1 VIVSTVCGEAKGG
14 RSNSNGINYSHIVK
28 EIAMAKPKL
37 VTYFKSTLEDKPGM
51 LLTIAKEMK
60 SRNLGLL
67 ALWAYSTQP
76 GQGEF
81 SCIPKNPDK
90 FRSAYKPTGVQME
103 EGSGLFLKG
112 TDKTGA
118 LVKTLETIAK
128 AGINIMAI
136 HAIAAGG
143 NYGSFI
149 RVAPTDVE
157 RAAKA
162 IGAK

>member
-1 VIVSTVCGEAKGG
+1 
-14 RSNSNGINYSHIVK
+14 
-28 EIAMAKPKL
+28 MAKPKL
-37 VTYFKSTLEDKPGM
+37 VTNFKTTLEDKPGM
-51 LLTIAKEMK
+51 LLAAAKEMK
-60 SRNLGLL
+60 SENLGLL

-76 GQGEF
+76 GQGELY
-81 SCIPKNPDK
+81 CIPKNPDK
-90 FRSAYKPTGVQME
+90 FRSAYKPSGMQME
-103 EGSGLFLKG
+103 EGSGFFLKG

-118 LVKTLETIAK
+118 LVKTLDTIAK
-128 AGINIMAI
+128 AGVNITAI
-136 HAIAAGG
+136 HAIASGG

>member
-1 VIVSTVCGEAKGG
+1 
-14 RSNSNGINYSHIVK
+14 
-28 EIAMAKPKL
+28 MAKPKL
-37 VTYFKSTLEDKPGM
+37 VTYFKTTLEDKPGM
-51 LLTIAKEMK
+51 LLAAAREMK
-60 SRNLGLL
+60 SKNLGLF
-67 ALWAYSTQP
+67 ALWAYNTQP
-76 GQGEF
+76 GQGELF
-81 SCIPKNPDK
+81 CIPKNPDK
-90 FRSAYKPTGVQME
+90 FRSTYKPSGIQME
-103 EGSGLFLKG
+103 EGSGLFQKG

-118 LVKTLETIAK
+118 LVKSLEKMAK

-157 RAAKA
+157 RAARA